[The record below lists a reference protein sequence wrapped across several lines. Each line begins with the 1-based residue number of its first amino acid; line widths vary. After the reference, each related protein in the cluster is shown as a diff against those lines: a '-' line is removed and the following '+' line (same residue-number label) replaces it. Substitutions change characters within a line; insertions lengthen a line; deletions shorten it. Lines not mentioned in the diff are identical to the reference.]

1 MGKIF
6 SNYVCFSESPNF
18 NTNINILFA
27 VRSAISL
34 VHMVL
39 ESVRAVV
46 VNYESNYYFFFSV
59 KNPNG
64 KHLKA
69 FGLMKDCMP
78 KYSIV
83 WTADN
88 YRGAIRRPQ

>member
-1 MGKIF
+1 MAVKELK
-6 SNYVCFSESPNF
+6 YVTQISTYFLQCNISGSYGTRIRESSGSKLRKQL
-18 NTNINILFA
+18 LF
-27 VRSAISL
+27 L
-34 VHMVL
+34 
-39 ESVRAVV
+39 
-46 VNYESNYYFFFSV
+46 FFC